1 MQDDNGRRTAAQRRI
16 VRLAFGGMALL
27 SIVAGIVLWNFAAA
41 LGLDDDTARLI
52 ATVFILVGIGDYLIL
67 HFWDRL
73 FKDRT

>member
-1 MQDDNGRRTAAQRRI
+1 
-16 VRLAFGGMALL
+16 MALL

>member
-1 MQDDNGRRTAAQRRI
+1 MQDDNGRRAAAQRRI

-73 FKDRT
+73 FKDRL